1 MLRPYAEQAHHGG
14 LRLQRLVADEFGL
27 TNLRHGSTVNA
38 ATKLSDRLLRRSG
51 ALPLLLH
58 LQLEAG
64 DAVRAVQIGDSIVLT
79 PQRMELD
86 TLRKEIRRMMKKHNV
101 SADDL
106 LRNL

>member
-1 MLRPYAEQAHHGG
+1 MRTASLEVRDRGQVTLPKALRDA
-14 LRLQRLVADEFGL
+14 
-27 TNLRHGSTVNA
+27 
-38 ATKLSDRLLRRSG
+38 
-51 ALPLLLH
+51 

-64 DAVRAVQIGDSIVLT
+64 DAVRAVQIGDSIILT

>member
-1 MLRPYAEQAHHGG
+1 MQAASLEVRERGQVTLPKALRDA
-14 LRLQRLVADEFGL
+14 
-27 TNLRHGSTVNA
+27 
-38 ATKLSDRLLRRSG
+38 
-51 ALPLLLH
+51 

-86 TLRKEIRRMMKKHNV
+86 ALRKEVRRLMKKHNV
-101 SADDL
+101 TADDL